1 MQIPR
6 INKLDETHQ
15 QHTLEEKHVSVVT
28 DEGECT
34 LVKDNKNQRFP
45 PTRGHH
51 NVFSCDQKIGMAKYS
66 KRQTPP
72 EQGVRR
78 NQSNMWIE
86 LRRPRNL
93 VI

>member
-1 MQIPR
+1 M
-6 INKLDETHQ
+6 L
-15 QHTLEEKHVSVVT
+15 
-28 DEGECT
+28 
-34 LVKDNKNQRFP
+34 F
-45 PTRGHH
+45 
-51 NVFSCDQKIGMAKYS
+51 FYDQEIGNAEYA
-66 KRQTPP
+66 KRQGPP

>member
-1 MQIPR
+1 MR
-6 INKLDETHQ
+6 VNVLWCRTTKINGSHL
-15 QHTLEEKHVSVVT
+15 LEKIIM
-28 DEGECT
+28 
-34 LVKDNKNQRFP
+34 LFIY
-45 PTRGHH
+45 
-51 NVFSCDQKIGMAKYS
+51 DQEIGNAEYA
-66 KRQTPP
+66 KRQGPP

>member
-1 MQIPR
+1 M
-6 INKLDETHQ
+6 
-15 QHTLEEKHVSVVT
+15 
-28 DEGECT
+28 
-34 LVKDNKNQRFP
+34 KDNKNQRFP
-45 PTRGHH
+45 PAGEDH
-51 NVFSCDQKIGMAKYS
+51 NVVFYDQEIGNAEYA
-66 KRQTPP
+66 KRQGPP

>member
-1 MQIPR
+1 MLFIY
-6 INKLDETHQ
+6 
-15 QHTLEEKHVSVVT
+15 
-28 DEGECT
+28 
-34 LVKDNKNQRFP
+34 
-45 PTRGHH
+45 
-51 NVFSCDQKIGMAKYS
+51 DQEIGNAEYA

-72 EQGVRR
+72 EQGVTR